1 MIDARFVPVDTWPGK
16 KTQSYNRRR
25 SPFRAAYAKT
35 LDLLEYEL
43 AKLNAKDI
51 LIQAYLDRA
60 DIRNDGWPRS
70 SARPKEP
77 GIIVTFQSNGSSAM
91 SFPCDRFDG
100 WEDNLRAVALTLES
114 LRAAD
119 RYGVTGNREQ
129 YRGFAAL
136 PPKSDGRGAAVSFI
150 ARVTGWPESQ
160 VKSDPQGAYRIAARA
175 CHPDT
180 GGSNGT
186 FHELQNHWGAMNA

>member
-1 MIDARFVPVDTWPGK
+1 MIDCRFVPVDVWPGK
-16 KTQSYNRRR
+16 QTPTYMRKR

-35 LDLLEYEL
+35 LDLLESEL
-43 AKLNAKDI
+43 AKLQAKDI

-70 SARPKEP
+70 SARPKQP
-77 GIIVTFQSNGSSAM
+77 GIIVTFQSRGSSM

-136 PPKSDGRGAAVSFI
+136 PPKSDTRGAALSFM

-160 VKSDPQGAYRIAARA
+160 VKSDPQGAYRLAARA

-180 GGSNGT
+180 GGSNGQ
-186 FHELQNHWGAMNA
+186 FHELQSHWSAMNG